1 MIAPNQMRGMVSR
14 VIRSNPS
21 VVQFVSEGVGL
32 DFSPMFTMFQDNRAS
47 VEEKSLSRKERE
59 AEVKSCDFIVKKES
73 SLSGVCTVLG
83 ACKV

>member
-1 MIAPNQMRGMVSR
+1 
-14 VIRSNPS
+14 
-21 VVQFVSEGVGL
+21 
-32 DFSPMFTMFQDNRAS
+32 MFTMFQDNRAS
-47 VEEKSLSRKERE
+47 VEEKSLSRKERA

>member
-21 VVQFVSEGVGL
+21 VVLVSEGVGL